1 MAKFKI
7 VAEGDGFYT
16 IKDVPVFEMHTD
28 RGFPCDVAWMK
39 TAITNHNHYK
49 QQGYRPTIIIGHN
62 VKGQEKESVGF
73 LDTLVLKG
81 KRLYADLVRVPK
93 EIKEKIVRNS
103 YPSRSVEVLPS
114 SKRILTLAL
123 LGGTT
128 PHFAL
133 PQMAYEESTEETRL
147 WFRSPEMALEK
158 EMKEEI
164 YALVGAAVAEA
175 LGNDA
180 PEEYDDDG
188 DIVYVHPETG
198 EEYAVPAALAK
209 VIAAGGK
216 AIGAAGRGARVAA
229 GSVRSGASAVSG
241 GVSRGG
247 RAVGRGASAAGG
259 KAKGMA
265 GQAVAGVKGA
275 GGFVKKH
282 PKGTAA
288 VLGGFV
294 AGRASKGSQNNSL
307 SGYSIDDETGE
318 VFYDGQPL
326 GMIVT
331 YEELQTEGMTVP
343 TAVKDP
349 SALPSIS
356 AVDPQLAID
365 ESAVGEMSGDD
376 TGAQT
381 APGEITGDAL
391 QLLDRDESDQFAAEL
406 QAEVYDLRQ
415 RVTRSETANALL
427 SEGRRAEEYT
437 QWLTEKRQAGTPVGD
452 IDKTVAFMMSLSH
465 EQVEDHKALL
475 LSQPKVAFARAEEIV
490 DFSLTANADGI
501 KQDYAAHKEAYQAMG
516 VSEADLKWAPY
527 CRTNRA
533 VGEIQTR

>member
-39 TAITNHNHYK
+39 TAIANHNHYK

-81 KRLYADLVRVPK
+81 KRLFADLVRVPR

-133 PQMAYEESTEETRL
+133 PQMAYEDSTEETRL

-175 LGNDA
+175 LGTNAA
-180 PEEYDDDG
+180 PVDDDDG
-188 DIVYVHPETG
+188 DIMYVHPETG
-198 EEYAVPAALAK
+198 EEYAIPAALAK

-216 AIGAAGRGARVAA
+216 IAGTMSHAGKAA
-229 GSVRSGASAVSG
+229 
-241 GVSRGG
+241 
-247 RAVGRGASAAGG
+247 AAGG
-259 KAKGMA
+259 KASAKMGLGKGV
-265 GQAVAGVKGA
+265 GRAVGKQVGKA
-275 GGFVKKH
+275 GGFVKRH
-282 PKGTAA
+282 PMGAA
-288 VLGGFV
+288 GAAAAGVV
-294 AGRASKGSQNNSL
+294 AGRASKNSL

-365 ESAVGEMSGDD
+365 ESAVGEMSGED
-376 TGAQT
+376 TGAKT
-381 APGEITGDAL
+381 SPGAITGDAL
-391 QLLDRDESDQFAAEL
+391 QLLDRDESDQFAAALET
-406 QAEVYDLRQ
+406 QVYDLQQ
-415 RVTRSETANALL
+415 RVTRAETANALL